1 MSNPALKLHTPARY
15 RICVQGSLDPSW
27 SDWLEGMSVT
37 IIDEGIEAPVTILV
51 GWLSDQAALM
61 GVLEALYNWHHCP
74 LLSVEFIGSA

>member
-1 MSNPALKLHTPARY
+1 
-15 RICVQGSLDPSW
+15 
-27 SDWLEGMSVT
+27 MSVT